1 MLSVTLPISKKLQQA
16 NIEFMDAATI
26 VRDALAVIKMRRCD
40 CQYFDEVFQSAC
52 EVMQY
57 LNVPVA
63 IPCTTGRQENRANV
77 PAASLTEYY
86 RRAVFISLLNCVVSD
101 LSNRFTEGTFNTLSE
116 LARFIPSHIVVND
129 IQADTDINS
138 DNYHDDVRLVPDY
151 RVCASGQIHASCR
164 D

>member
-1 MLSVTLPISKKLQQA
+1 
-16 NIEFMDAATI
+16 
-26 VRDALAVIKMRRCD
+26 
-40 CQYFDEVFQSAC
+40 
-52 EVMQY
+52 MQD

-63 IPCTTGRQENRANV
+63 IPRTAGRQENRANV

-101 LSNRFTEGTFNTLSE
+101 ISNRFTEGTFNTLSE

-138 DNYHDDVRLVPDY
+138 DNYHDYVRLVPDY